1 MAGIYVHIPFCKRR
15 CSYCDFYSVVST
27 ADSPRYVSA
36 LLAEL
41 RLRRDEIAL
50 DDVRTIYIGG
60 GTPSMLSAVELRRLM
75 EGIAAMVD
83 MSRVEEVTIEVNPDD
98 VDFDY
103 MKNVVRCGV
112 NRLSMGVQSFV
123 DDELRA
129 VNRRHDSH
137 QALEALKIIGAC
149 GIDNVS
155 IDLIYGLPKQTLETW
170 KQSVRRAIRLQV
182 NHISAYCLS
191 YEEGTA
197 LTLLRDK
204 GVIEEADEDTCVE
217 MYNSLCSMLKEAGYE
232 HYEVSNFALPG
243 KYSRHNSAYWDGTP
257 YLGLGAAAHSFD
269 GECRRYNPAN
279 LKAYLEKIENGS
291 VAYETETEQWW
302 QHYNEMVMVKLR
314 TKWGID
320 LQDVEARFGKQVA
333 ADFMLKARPFVT
345 MGAMMNT
352 GTLYVLSQQGV
363 MISDSIIRELMIVDD
378 YS

>member
-1 MAGIYVHIPFCKRR
+1 
-15 CSYCDFYSVVST
+15 
-27 ADSPRYVSA
+27 
-36 LLAEL
+36 
-41 RLRRDEIAL
+41 
-50 DDVRTIYIGG
+50 
-60 GTPSMLSAVELRRLM
+60 MLSAVELRRLM
-75 EGIAAMVD
+75 DGIAAMVD

-112 NRLSMGVQSFV
+112 NRVSMGVQSFV

-217 MYNSLCSMLKEAGYE
+217 MYNILCSMLKEAGYE

-333 ADFMLKARPFVT
+333 ADFMLKARPFVA

-352 GTLYVLSQQGV
+352 STHYVLSQQGV

>member
-27 ADSPRYVSA
+27 ADSSRYVTA

-75 EGIAAMVD
+75 DGIAAMVD

-98 VDFDY
+98 VDVDY

-112 NRLSMGVQSFV
+112 NRVSMGVQSFV

-217 MYNSLCSMLKEAGYE
+217 MYNILCSMLKEAGYE

-320 LQDVEARFGKQVA
+320 LQDVQARFGKQVA
-333 ADFMLKARPFVT
+333 ADFMLKARPFVA
-345 MGAMMNT
+345 MGSMMNT
-352 GTLYVLSQQGV
+352 GTHYVLSQQGV